1 LRGGG
6 RGGGAGTDRG
16 AEERD
21 TGAGMSLEHVIV
33 SEKVDNVF
41 REFSTLIGDTG

>member
-6 RGGGAGTDRG
+6 RGGGAGMGRG
-16 AEERD
+16 AERD
-21 TGAGMSLEHVIV
+21 TGLSLKHVV
-33 SEKVDNVF
+33 VVDNVL